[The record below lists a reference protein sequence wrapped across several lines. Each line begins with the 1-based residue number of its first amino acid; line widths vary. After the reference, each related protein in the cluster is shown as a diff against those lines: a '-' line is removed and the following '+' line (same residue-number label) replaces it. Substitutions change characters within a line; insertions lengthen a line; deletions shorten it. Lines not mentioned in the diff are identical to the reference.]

1 MTHPYRQDGT
11 GTDAPILRIDIGAGD
26 RPADGFVPWDIKNG
40 LLAQRLDGIADGQL
54 ECIRASHVLEH
65 ISHRDTV
72 AVLRE
77 WARALRSGGTL
88 LVAVPDFDK
97 IVAAYASGTQQVEP
111 YLMGGHMDE
120 HDAHLAI
127 FNRQK
132 LTDALAAAGF
142 DVVDEWAG
150 SGDCSSSWCSLNLV
164 AVKRGR
170 RRYPVTPLPDMVCM
184 MSMPRLAWT
193 DNMTCMVDACS
204 RLRIPFVR
212 ATGVFWGQSLE
223 RMMTTVVDE
232 RKHDWIVT
240 CDYDSVFTPQDIVA
254 LRRIAEENEL
264 DVLAPLQVGRD
275 RNDILAKLDDG
286 TGSARKSLDA
296 SELSSE
302 FWPCLHAHFGLTVIR
317 VSALRKL
324 AHPWFLG
331 TPNPETGNWDD
342 GRTDDDIHFWKV
354 ARAAGLRI
362 AITPQVSIG
371 HLQVLISWPS
381 ERLTTV
387 HQYVRDY
394 QKEGKPEWK
403 A

>member
-1 MTHPYRQDGT
+1 M
-11 GTDAPILRIDIGAGD
+11 
-26 RPADGFVPWDIKNG
+26 PADGFEPWDIKQG
-40 LLAQRLDGIADGQL
+40 RLAQRLDGIADGQL
-54 ECIRASHVLEH
+54 DCIRASHVLEH
-65 ISHRDTV
+65 ISHRETV

-77 WARALRSGGTL
+77 WSRALRNGGTL

-97 IVAAYASGTQQVEP
+97 IVAAYASGTQQVESV
-111 YLMGGHMDE
+111 LMGGHLDQN
-120 HDAHLAI
+120 DAHYAI
-127 FNRQK
+127 FNRDK
-132 LTDALAAAGF
+132 LTAALAVAGF
-142 DVVDEWAG
+142 DVTEEWAG

-170 RRYPVTPLPDMVCM
+170 RRYPVTPMPDMVCM

-223 RMMTTVVDE
+223 RMMTSVLQE
-232 RKHDWIVT
+232 AKHEWIVT

-254 LRRIAEENEL
+254 LRTIADEHGL

-286 TGSARKSLDA
+286 TGNPRKTLDR
-296 SELSSE
+296 SELALDHL
-302 FWPCLHAHFGLTVIR
+302 PCLHAHFGLTLIR
-317 VSALRKL
+317 VSALRKMP
-324 AHPWFLG
+324 HPWFLG
-331 TPNPETGNWDD
+331 SPNPQNGCWDD

-354 ARAAGLRI
+354 ARAAGLKLSI
-362 AITPQVSIG
+362 APQVSIG
-371 HLQVLISWPS
+371 HLQVLISWPTDS
-381 ERLTTV
+381 LTTV

-394 QKEGKPEWK
+394 QNEGKPQWK